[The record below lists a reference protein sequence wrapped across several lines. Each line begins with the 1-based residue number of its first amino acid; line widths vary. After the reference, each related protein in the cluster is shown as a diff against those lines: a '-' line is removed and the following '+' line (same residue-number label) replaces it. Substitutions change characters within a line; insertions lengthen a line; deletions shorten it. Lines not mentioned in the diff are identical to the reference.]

1 MKKLLILGA
10 GGFGRE
16 VYNLALHCK
25 TQSNQFIIKG
35 FLDDD
40 NEALD
45 GFIGYPKVIS
55 NINDY
60 VVEKDD
66 VFVCAIGRIDIKKE
80 VCNIIINKGG
90 EFINL
95 IHPTTFINQ
104 NVKLGRGILL
114 FMYANISNDCIINDF
129 VTIQG
134 FVGLGHDTEIGEWSH
149 INTYSFT
156 GGGVKIGKEVIVHTR
171 ATILPRVKISSNSTI
186 GACSLVIKNVKENTS
201 VFGIPAIKLIS

>member
-1 MKKLLILGA
+1 MKNLLILGA

-25 TQSNQFIIKG
+25 AQSNQFIIKG
-35 FLDDD
+35 FLDD
-40 NEALD
+40 NKEALD
-45 GFIGYPKVIS
+45 CFVGYPKVIS

-60 VVEKDD
+60 AVEKDD
-66 VFVCAIGRIDIKKE
+66 VFVCAIGRIDIKKK

-95 IHPTTFINQ
+95 IHPTTIINQ

-114 FMYANISNDCIINDF
+114 FMYTNVSNDCIINDF

-171 ATILPRVKISSNSTI
+171 ATILPRVKVLSNSTI

-201 VFGIPAIKLIS
+201 VFGIPAIRLIS